1 MQYPLISEYIES
13 VLDADNFA
21 TLTNLRP
28 VLDNNGNPV
37 MSSGNFAV
45 VFKMT
50 DGEKN
55 YAVKCFTREQEGRDE
70 NYRLICE
77 ELNKID
83 SPYILKIKYLEK
95 EIFVDTNQ
103 SDETEFPVL
112 AMDWVEGK
120 TLSAFLSDI
129 AKEYDI
135 NHETWN
141 EYKTK
146 FNLFELRCMPTNFLW
161 MTKWLLTQPFAH
173 GDLKPDNIVVQ
184 ENGTC
189 VLIDYDGM
197 FVPSMQGMSIACGGT
212 QNFRH
217 PYNQNQNLCKAVD
230 NYAIAIIALSLQAFA
245 IRPDLISKSSEF
257 CIVSETDV
265 LTNNY
270 SERLLEN
277 KELSSDKSFQSV
289 LSVFFHVLSCNTL
302 SSEWFNATIGGILE
316 PPDYDIYDTDRNDY
330 WWDDNCWHDKYGMCY
345 SWDGKK
351 FLGHDSLKEKEYE
364 ERTGNYH
371 IREGVLTI
379 CDKSIP
385 YHCRS
390 IIAPASIHAIGDFAF
405 ENCEG
410 LKCINISS
418 SVKYIS
424 DKNPWK
430 GCFNIENMPIQSP
443 NFTLKDGILYSS
455 DFKVAHAMIYW
466 HSNIRIDIRTRE
478 ISSFAFWSGEK
489 YCEGDYYGCY
499 EYEIKPEHPIKQ
511 IALENVEKIG
521 EYTFHNCSSAIFS
534 QNGSIGQIGEGAFM
548 GCKQLKS
555 IDIKDVLEIPARVFS
570 ECDALQAVFVD
581 QVYHIDS
588 AFNSCHSLK
597 IFKVPQKTSYI
608 SEGAFDGCISLE
620 TIDVDEHNCVYASID
635 GVLFN
640 KEKTTLIKY
649 PRGKTSKCYEIPL
662 TVNRILSYAFYDNE
676 FIEHIISKN
685 DITPF
690 FEGGVFSGCSID
702 SKAFEYCHSL
712 KTFKVPQRTSYIS
725 EDAFRECISLEAFD
739 VDEHNCVYASMDGVL
754 FNKEKTTLIKYPRG
768 KTSKCYEIPLT
779 VNRILSH
786 AFCDNEFIEHIISK
800 NDITPFFEGNVF
812 SGCSSIETCEI
823 KLSQNVNKESLYNLG
838 RSLPMSEALPYLKKA
853 VEMGCVDA
861 LKFLSWRYDGDWED
875 NEQFI
880 YWAKYAANYFW
891 SETGKYYRYWL
902 EYEKKHPNEAKNKN
916 SWIKKARAS
925 LTRIEKRTVL
935 SQIKETHSKTP
946 LRFSVNGE
954 SFEMIPVEGGEFVWW
969 YSFEVR
975 ECRTEWYDVH
985 EIIKNFAIG
994 KVVVTQA
1001 LWETVMNHNPST
1013 FKGENLPVENVSFDE
1028 CKDFIERLNLLTGQK
1043 FRLLSKNEWYYAA
1056 MGGNKRIGNRY
1067 SGSDDINEVAWYAKN
1082 SGGKTH
1088 PVGTKMANELGVYDM
1103 CGNVYEWTET
1113 CQEGYC
1119 PSVGKLGGDWNE
1131 NSGACRIPYYD
1142 EERTSINTE
1151 GIGYVKTYT
1160 SIGLR
1165 LALSLE

>member
-13 VLDADNFA
+13 VKDAENFA

-55 YAVKCFTREQEGRDE
+55 YAVKCFTREQEGRDD
-70 NYRLICE
+70 NYKLICE
-77 ELNKID
+77 ELNKVD

-129 AKEYDI
+129 AKEYDS

-161 MTKWLLTQPFAH
+161 MAKWLLKQPFAH

-197 FVPSMQGMSIACGGT
+197 FVPSMQGMPIACGGT

-302 SSEWFNATIGGILE
+302 LSEWFNATIGDILV
-316 PPDYDIYDTDRNDY
+316 PPDYDIYDTTKETDY
-330 WWDDNCWHDKYGMCY
+330 WWNNNCWHDKYGMCY

-351 FLGHDSLKEKEYE
+351 ILGHSSEKEKEYE

-385 YHCRS
+385 YYCRS

-405 ENCEG
+405 EDCEG

-443 NFTLKDGILYSS
+443 NFTLKDGVLYSS
-455 DFKVAHAMIYW
+455 DFKVAHALIYW

-478 ISSFAFWSGEK
+478 ISSFAFGEK
-489 YCEGDYYGCY
+489 YWVNDYD
-499 EYEIKPEHPIKQ
+499 EIKPEHPIKQ
-511 IALENVEKIG
+511 IALENVKKIG
-521 EYTFHNCSSAIFS
+521 EYAFCNCSSAIFS
-534 QNGSIGQIGEGAFM
+534 QNGPIGQIGEGAFM

-555 IDIKDVLEIPARVFS
+555 IDIKDVFEIPDRAFS

-597 IFKVPQKTSYI
+597 TFKVPQKTSYI
-608 SEGAFDGCISLE
+608 SEDFSGCISLE
-620 TIDVDEHNCVYASID
+620 AIDVDEHNCVYASID

-662 TVNRILSYAFYDNE
+662 TVNRISSY
-676 FIEHIISKN
+676 
-685 DITPF
+685 
-690 FEGGVFSGCSID
+690 
-702 SKAFEYCHSL
+702 
-712 KTFKVPQRTSYIS
+712 
-725 EDAFRECISLEAFD
+725 
-739 VDEHNCVYASMDGVL
+739 
-754 FNKEKTTLIKYPRG
+754 
-768 KTSKCYEIPLT
+768 
-779 VNRILSH
+779 

-800 NDITPFFEGNVF
+800 NDITPFFEHGVF
-812 SGCSSIETCEI
+812 SGCSSIETCKI
-823 KLSQNVNKESLYNLG
+823 KLSQNASKESLYNIG
-838 RSLPMSEALPYLKKA
+838 SSLPMSEALPYLKKA

-861 LKFLSWRYDGDWED
+861 LYYLGRRLPMSEALPYLKKAVEMGCVDTLAFLIWEYDDGWERED

-880 YWAKYAANYFW
+880 YWAKYAANNFW

-916 SWIKKARAS
+916 SWIKKARAA

-935 SQIKETHSKTP
+935 SQIKETHNKTP

-954 SFEMIPVEGGEFVWW
+954 SFEMIPLEGGEFVAWCNIGDD
-969 YSFEVR
+969 R
-975 ECRTEWYDVH
+975 EPQWVKESPV
-985 EIIKNFAIG
+985 IKNFAIG
-994 KVVVTQA
+994 KNEVTQA
-1001 LWETVMNHNPST
+1001 LWTAVMKENPST
-1013 FKGENLPVENVSFDE
+1013 FKGETLPVENVSFYE

-1043 FRLLSKNEWYYAA
+1043 FRLLSEDEWYYAA

-1082 SGGKTH
+1082 SDGKTH
-1088 PVGTKMANELGVYDM
+1088 PVGTKMANELGVCDM
-1103 CGNVYEWTET
+1103 CGNVYEWTE
-1113 CQEGYC
+1113 GYTYY
-1119 PSVGKLGGDWNE
+1119 VQLGGDWNE
-1131 NSGACRIPYYD
+1131 NSRACRIPYND
-1142 EERTSINTE
+1142 EERTSIDTE
-1151 GIGYVKTYT
+1151 KSRHGKKYT
-1160 SIGLR
+1160 SVGLR